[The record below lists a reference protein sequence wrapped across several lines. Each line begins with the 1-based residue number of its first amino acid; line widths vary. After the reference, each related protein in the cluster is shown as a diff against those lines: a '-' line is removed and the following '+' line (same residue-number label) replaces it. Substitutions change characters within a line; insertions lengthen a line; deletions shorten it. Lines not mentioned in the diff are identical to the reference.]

1 MEVMRGKLCRVRKCE
16 IHTLIL
22 SANVMPRFKMLP
34 VLLKILVHFEFRL
47 LCYFIYRFLSIPFAN
62 IAVIMHVPVM
72 SIQLVLVIKP
82 LSLAKLTFRMVLF
95 QMLILFKE
103 FVDLLLK
110 RQDWLVFNTN
120 FTMVDVMHLVKM
132 RI

>member
-1 MEVMRGKLCRVRKCE
+1 
-16 IHTLIL
+16 
-22 SANVMPRFKMLP
+22 MLP

-47 LCYFIYRFLSIPFAN
+47 LCYFVYRFLSIPFAN

>member
-1 MEVMRGKLCRVRKCE
+1 
-16 IHTLIL
+16 
-22 SANVMPRFKMLP
+22 MLP

-47 LCYFIYRFLSIPFAN
+47 LRYFVYRFLSIPFAN

-82 LSLAKLTFRMVLF
+82 LFLTKLTFRMVLF